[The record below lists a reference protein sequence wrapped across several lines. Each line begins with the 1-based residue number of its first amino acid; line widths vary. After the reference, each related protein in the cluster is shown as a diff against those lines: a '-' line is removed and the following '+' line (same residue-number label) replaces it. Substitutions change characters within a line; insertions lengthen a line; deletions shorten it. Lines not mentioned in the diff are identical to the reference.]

1 MPEPGAD
8 AYSPRMAER
17 PPNRTWRRTW
27 RTLGIVVA
35 VLAACTGLAVV
46 GYVVLLMVAMS
57 SYGSNK

>member
-1 MPEPGAD
+1 
-8 AYSPRMAER
+8 MAEH
-17 PPNRTWRRTW
+17 PPDRTWRRTW

-46 GYVVLLMVAMS
+46 GYVVLVMVAMS